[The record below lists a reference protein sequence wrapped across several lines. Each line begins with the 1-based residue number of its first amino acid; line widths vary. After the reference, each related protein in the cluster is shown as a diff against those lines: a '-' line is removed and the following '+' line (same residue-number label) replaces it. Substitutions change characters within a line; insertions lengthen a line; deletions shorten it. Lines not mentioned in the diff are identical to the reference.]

1 MTNETYFSDFA
12 YTFNDTEIQLLQENE
27 GILTQKEWDDF
38 DNFLQYRTLKQA
50 LGETLNMNLCLGD
63 QNCIGKIIG
72 TSPSLEYNIEN
83 LKFPEPKIDLFPA
96 YTKFKSN
103 IQIYAAEICIG
114 TLIFQAFLFLFT
126 FFDFLFSNNP
136 SNQFRVCVKGIV
148 WLFQCMF
155 RCIVPYK
162 RNPPK
167 PGNVVNIELSP
178 LQHQIEQLI
187 E

>member
-1 MTNETYFSDFA
+1 MVE
-12 YTFNDTEIQLLQENE
+12 
-27 GILTQKEWDDF
+27 
-38 DNFLQYRTLKQA
+38 
-50 LGETLNMNLCLGD
+50 
-63 QNCIGKIIG
+63 KIVG

-114 TLIFQAFLFLFT
+114 TLMFQAFLFLFT

-162 RNPPK
+162 RNPPT